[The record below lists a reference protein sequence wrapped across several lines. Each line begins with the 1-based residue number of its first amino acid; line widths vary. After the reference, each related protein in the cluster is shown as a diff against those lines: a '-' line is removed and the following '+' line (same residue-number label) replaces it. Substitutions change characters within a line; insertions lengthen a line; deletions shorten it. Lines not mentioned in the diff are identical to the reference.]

1 MAASLGATSLAD
13 VHHEGLN
20 EILRDLAN
28 AYPVHAE
35 QEPQVLGVP
44 VLDALLEVFMQR
56 AMGLWA
62 DTAHQRL
69 SREQILTEDEEML
82 LLGDEEE
89 GVAEPGE
96 NPATSELP
104 SNILLAHSNRSKL
117 PSPVVEISSSLS
129 ASGKSQLLYYLI
141 ALAILP
147 RSFGDSSIGGHEA
160 AVVLID
166 ADDRFDARALRIVVR
181 GIASEA
187 KGLSDSDRITA
198 QGPPDDELE
207 TVVSSA
213 MQHVHVFRP
222 QSSSALLAT
231 LCALDTYFFDI
242 SRHHSA
248 SRPLQMI
255 AIDSVTAFFWQ
266 DRLRDEVA
274 RTEDIGRS
282 RIEIDQER
290 EQKQGFYLSDLYS
303 QLITEL
309 KRLQGRFGCTVV
321 YTATVSGGR
330 PSSNSSH
337 FALSPYDRLPSRT
350 PSLRP
355 ALPAPWGFFPT
366 LRLVVHRDLVRS
378 FPPAA
383 SAHDARKDAP
393 MRQKVVRQGK
403 FSAWINSWGREEWP
417 RRVADSVDALNGGC
431 FSFYVRETGIE
442 IPPI

>member
-1 MAASLGATSLAD
+1 MQKAT
-13 VHHEGLN
+13 
-20 EILRDLAN
+20 
-28 AYPVHAE
+28 
-35 QEPQVLGVP
+35 
-44 VLDALLEVFMQR
+44 
-56 AMGLWA
+56 GLWV
-62 DTAHQRL
+62 DSAHQRL
-69 SREQILTEDEEML
+69 SREKVLTEDGEML

-89 GVAEPGE
+89 DVGE
-96 NPATSELP
+96 DGEDPATSELL
-104 SNILLAHSNRSKL
+104 SNVLFAHSNRSKR

-141 ALAILP
+141 AIAILP
-147 RSFGDSSIGGHEA
+147 RSAGESSIGGHEA

-166 ADDRFDARALRIVVR
+166 ADDRFDAEALQIVAR
-181 GIASEA
+181 GIAREA
-187 KGLSDSDRITA
+187 KGSKGLSDSDGNDPA
-198 QGPPDDELE
+198 QGPSDDELE

-231 LCALDTYFFDI
+231 LCALDTYLFNI

-255 AIDSVTAFFWQ
+255 AIDSVTAFLWQ

-274 RTEDIGRS
+274 RTEDIGRP
-282 RIEIDQER
+282 RTELDQER
-290 EQKQGFYLSDLYS
+290 EQKQVFYLSDLYS
-303 QLITEL
+303 QLVTEL

-321 YTATVSGGR
+321 YTATASPSR
-330 PSSNSSH
+330 PSINSSH
-337 FALSPYDRLPSRT
+337 SAYDPYDRSPSRT
-350 PSLRP
+350 PSLRF
-355 ALPAPWGFFPT
+355 ALPVPWGMFPT

-378 FPPAA
+378 FPPAT

-393 MRQKVVRQGK
+393 MRQNVVRQGK
-403 FSAWINSWGREEWP
+403 FSAWVNSWGREEWP

-431 FSFYVRETGIE
+431 FSFYVRETGMT

>member
-1 MAASLGATSLAD
+1 MQKAT
-13 VHHEGLN
+13 
-20 EILRDLAN
+20 
-28 AYPVHAE
+28 
-35 QEPQVLGVP
+35 
-44 VLDALLEVFMQR
+44 
-56 AMGLWA
+56 GLWV
-62 DTAHQRL
+62 DSAHQRL

-89 GVAEPGE
+89 DVGEPRE
-96 NPATSELP
+96 DPATSELL
-104 SNILLAHSNRSKL
+104 SNVLFAHSNRSKR

-141 ALAILP
+141 AVAILP
-147 RSFGDSSIGGHEA
+147 RSFGESSIGGHEA

-166 ADDRFDARALRIVVR
+166 ADDRFDAGALRTVAR
-181 GIASEA
+181 GIAREA
-187 KGLSDSDRITA
+187 KGSKGSKGLSDSDGNNPA
-198 QGPPDDELE
+198 QGPSDDELE
-207 TVVSSA
+207 KVVSSA
-213 MQHVHVFRP
+213 LQHVHVFRP

-231 LCALDTYFFDI
+231 LCALDAYLFNI
-242 SRHHSA
+242 SCHHSA

-274 RTEDIGRS
+274 RTEDIGRP
-282 RIEIDQER
+282 RTEIDQER
-290 EQKQGFYLSDLYS
+290 EQKQVFYLSDLYS
-303 QLITEL
+303 QLVTEL

-321 YTATVSGGR
+321 YTATASSGR
-330 PSSNSSH
+330 PSINSSYS
-337 FALSPYDRLPSRT
+337 ALGPYDRSPSRT
-350 PSLRP
+350 PSLRS
-355 ALPAPWGFFPT
+355 ALPAPWGIFPT

-378 FPPAA
+378 FPPAT

-403 FSAWINSWGREEWP
+403 FSAWVNSWGREEWP

-431 FSFYVRETGIE
+431 FSFYVRETGMK